1 MTPIYCKTGVLFR
14 DSIVVQTGAGV
25 FTTGLV
31 NGDFSK
37 QLSNGTTGN
46 LSVVGLTVTEV
57 SAANNPGVYDVL
69 IPATLLATNGNYTL
83 KLWRTAD
90 PTFSWTQE
98 YVATA
103 DGTPSG
109 TGTLS
114 FTATAND
121 GRVEDSAG
129 VPLADA
135 TVYLSY
141 SGYITSLTT
150 TASGLWG
157 PWYTDP
163 SVGTV
168 TITVVKGGYGVATSS
183 LTVGAS
189 SVTGPAVDIALTAV
203 STGAS
208 VVASELWAYARRMS
222 GNKTG
227 TQADT
232 RIKQAV
238 NDSLDKIS
246 MDVGSNG
253 NWYIRQGNLSVKAAY
268 STGTI
273 ALTEDATTCVLTG
286 GTFPT
291 WAARGRLYINGQPLI
306 NVASRNSDTS
316 LTLSAGWGGTTAS
329 YSYVL
334 SLDNYA
340 LESNAYEFM
349 GIMSGQNWP
358 YMANAVSIER
368 LWEMQNRITNLSQ
381 RGAWAYAIA
390 NNRMHLCPYPSEKAN
405 VAYIYRARPVSLTA
419 DSDIADIDPTWLSVL
434 RKQINYQ
441 ICIQFGECV
450 AGTMKECADTY
461 DNGLSSL
468 VGNIKTPRGIGGRP
482 NMSRLDYWRA
492 QMRSPS

>member
-14 DSIVVQTGAGV
+14 DSIVVQTVAGA

-46 LSVVGLTVTEV
+46 LSVTGLTVTEV
-57 SAANNPGVYDVL
+57 SAANNPGIYDVL

-98 YVATA
+98 YIATA

-109 TGTLS
+109 TGSLS

-121 GRVEDSAG
+121 GRVEDETG
-129 VPLADA
+129 TPLEDA

-141 SGYITSLTT
+141 SGYIASLTT
-150 TASGLWG
+150 NASGLWG

-168 TITVVKGGYGVATSS
+168 TITVVKGGYSVASS
-183 LTVGAS
+183 TLSVGAS
-189 SVTGPAVDIALTAV
+189 SVTGPGVDIQLTPV
-203 STGAS
+203 NTGAS
-208 VVASELWAYARRMS
+208 VAASELWAYARRMS
-222 GNKTG
+222 GNKSG
-227 TQADT
+227 AQADM

-238 NDSLDKIS
+238 NDALDKIS
-246 MDVGSNG
+246 MDVGPNG
-253 NWYIRQGNLSVKAAY
+253 NWYIRRGYLSVKEAY
-268 STGTI
+268 ATGTI
-273 ALTEDATTCVLTG
+273 ALVQGATTCVLTG

-291 WAARGRLYINGQPLI
+291 WAGSGRLYINGQPLLELS
-306 NVASRNSDTS
+306 ARNSDTS
-316 LTLSAGWGGTTAS
+316 LTLAAAWGGEDGD

-340 LESNAYEFM
+340 LQSNAYEFM
-349 GIMSGQNWP
+349 GIMNGQSWP
-358 YMANAVSIER
+358 YMAGACSIER
-368 LWEMQNRITNLSQ
+368 LWEMQNAIVNLSQ

-390 NNRMHLCPYPSEKAN
+390 NNRMHLYPYPSEDAQ
-405 VAYIYRARPVSLTA
+405 VAYIYRARPMPLE
-419 DSDIADIDPTWLSVL
+419 DESDIADIDPTWLSVL

-441 ICIQFGECV
+441 VCIYFGECV
-450 AGTMKECADTY
+450 AGTMKECQDSY

-468 VGNIKTPRGIGGRP
+468 IGNIKTPRGIGGRP
-482 NMSRLDYWRA
+482 NLTRYDYWRA
-492 QMRSPS
+492 ICRTP